1 MFRIFGILCVLG
13 FNGADI
19 CTTHYRTDLKTYSTQ
34 QECEA
39 AQPPIMAETL
49 KAFKSLN
56 MDYQSFQMGCE
67 KITAEEFEQWKRE
80 RNQQGNMLD
89 DVI

>member
-39 AQPPIMAETL
+39 AQPPIMEETL
-49 KAFKSLN
+49 SAFKS
-56 MDYQSFQMGCE
+56 
-67 KITAEEFEQWKRE
+67 
-80 RNQQGNMLD
+80 
-89 DVI
+89 